1 MAKIDSAYAY
11 YVSNYAHKEVSR
23 YDSHKKSDLRK
34 VYNKIIK
41 ANKESP
47 LYKISNL
54 SEAKKYAIDIKE
66 SSKNIQNAVASLSDS
81 YGSFADSFQKKVAVS
96 SDPDSV
102 DVKYVGDGNEENNSD
117 GFDISVDKIATPQI
131 NTGNFLNNKAL
142 SFVPGN
148 YSFNLDTINSAYEFQ
163 FTVSQG
169 ENNS

>member
-66 SSKNIQNAVASLSDS
+66 SSKNIQNAVASLSAS
-81 YGSFADSFQKKVAVS
+81 ISAVLNASTS
-96 SDPDSV
+96 S
-102 DVKYVGDGNEENNSD
+102 
-117 GFDISVDKIATPQI
+117 KIT
-131 NTGNFLNNKAL
+131 FKSESL
-142 SFVPGN
+142 
-148 YSFNLDTINSAYEFQ
+148 
-163 FTVSQG
+163 FT
-169 ENNS
+169 